1 MSPIFETLEF
11 WCLWGYGKRGKKVV
25 EADSCIATR
34 SYIAEVVQC
43 LCLWMHERLRVRGH
57 GSPHWNNFSSA
68 AWDSLICLLYYLC
81 KDSCF
86 STLFLSQQAWNVIK
100 QNLVQNNH
108 SHRNN
113 GLRLNFLISFNLKS
127 TREPHVKEL
136 TGNSGSEP
144 IPATLFLCFLKLLKI
159 PGLWGAY
166 VLHLKLLIWTGN
178 FNALLH

>member
-34 SYIAEVVQC
+34 PYIAEVVQC
-43 LCLWMHERLRVRGH
+43 LSLCLNERLRVRGH

-136 TGNSGSEP
+136 TGNAGSEP

-159 PGLWGAY
+159 PGLRGAY
-166 VLHLKLLIWTGN
+166 VLHLKLLNWTGN
-178 FNALLH
+178 SNALLH